1 MAAVSQA
8 IFDDL
13 LKQKAIA
20 ADGKSVIRVSA
31 DGVGYPEG
39 EVFTVEKAV
48 EPPKENTKPVEPVQ
62 KKTTPKE
69 VKSDATNPSS
79 V

>member
-1 MAAVSQA
+1 MAVVSQD

-20 ADGKSVIRVSA
+20 ADGKSVITVSC
-31 DGVGYPEG
+31 DGNRYPEG
-39 EVFTVEKAV
+39 EVFTVEQAV
-48 EPPKENTKPVEPVQ
+48 EPTPKVEPVP
-62 KKTTPKE
+62 KKPPNPPKE
-69 VKSDATNPSS
+69 VKDATNPSN